1 MISRLLDNFQIEQLM
16 WARPIPVAAMLGAF
30 AAVIAL
36 TVYLYLRPRGLPT
49 WIRIVLAASRLVVLC
64 LIVAALFEPTA
75 VVRQTRT
82 LKPRLSV
89 LIDVSQSMSVKDQ
102 RKRPEDIVEA
112 AAALGI
118 LPVSA
123 MRDMNRGNMNG
134 GDVNRASMALDAK
147 QRQAIAGASRL
158 DLARSLLSKSARTM
172 FESIGDDLDVSY
184 YAFGKTLHRLSDGQ
198 TGAGNSLAGNS
209 LAGNSLAGLKAVE
222 SGTSIAESLEAVA
235 NVDRGV
241 PLAGIVLLSDGL
253 DTSSRRAESAVHD
266 LGTHGTAVYT
276 VPMGIADPDD
286 ISIRNIIMQEVAF
299 SGDKVP
305 VRVQIRSKG
314 YERRTADLTVLL
326 NGRGVARRSISLEG
340 GLQFEDIF
348 FNVDVHEKGVA
359 QVEIAIEPFADEVT
373 AENNRVQR
381 SVRVV
386 NERINVLCMEGSAR
400 WEYRYLR
407 AMLKRDPR
415 INATFIATRA
425 RPELA
430 QSSSEYIA
438 RFPESRED
446 AFEYD
451 LVILGDVDA
460 AFFTAEA
467 FLRLEELV
475 KDRGGSLLM
484 LCGSRFAPT
493 SYAGTPV
500 ERMLPVR
507 FDPDGSWEEVDE
519 SVYPVLTAEGR
530 SSLVMTLETDQEKN
544 DRVWSRVA
552 PLDRVPPLLAPRP
565 GATVLAELSDSGSRV
580 DRYPLVAWQRYGTGK
595 CMLMG
600 TDRLWLL
607 RFKTGD
613 KYHWRVW
620 SQCIQFLT
628 LSRLM
633 GEHKRIRLE
642 TDRATYPIGDQA
654 QLYAHVLDD
663 MFEPITQSGFDVT
676 VSMLGDSGTEPQR
689 VTLRPDMANPG
700 LYEGYFS
707 PPRPGR
713 YRMEANS
720 ADRELSN
727 TTEFQVADIKP
738 EMANT
743 DMQIERLRRIADLSG
758 GKCLSIL
765 QFQELSSLLNREP
778 HTITVRTERPLW
790 DNALVAFL
798 LVALLGFE
806 WIVRRRYDL
815 P

>member
-1 MISRLLDNFQIEQLM
+1 MISRFSNIVQVEELM
-16 WARPIPVAAMLGAF
+16 WARPIPVAVMLAAF
-30 AAVIAL
+30 VAVVAL
-36 TVYLYLRPRGLPT
+36 AVYLYRRRRGLPT
-49 WIRIVLAASRLVVLC
+49 WIHIVLAVSRLVVLC
-64 LIVAALFEPTA
+64 LIIAALCEPTA
-75 VVRQTRT
+75 AVRRTRT
-82 LKPRLSV
+82 SKRRLPV
-89 LIDVSQSMSVKDQ
+89 LIDVSGSMSVADQ
-102 RKRPEDIVEA
+102 RIRAEDLVEA
-112 AAALGI
+112 AAALDI
-118 LPVSA
+118 LPLSET
-123 MRDMNRGNMNG
+123 RDA
-134 GDVNRASMALDAK
+134 NRASMALDAK
-147 QRQAIAGASRL
+147 QRQAIAAASRL
-158 DLARSLLSKSARTM
+158 DLARSLVSRSARRM

-184 YAFGKTLHRLSDGQ
+184 YAFGKTLHMLGEGP
-198 TGAGNSLAGNS
+198 TGATDSLGA
-209 LAGNSLAGLKAVE
+209 LEAVE
-222 SGTSIAESLEAVA
+222 TGTFIAESLEAAA
-235 NVDRGV
+235 NADRGA

-253 DTSSRRAESAVHD
+253 DTSSREAEAVIHD
-266 LGTHGTAVYT
+266 LGRRGVPVYP

-314 YERRTADLTVLL
+314 YEKRTADLTVRL

-359 QVEIAIEPFADEVT
+359 QVEISIAPFADEAT
-373 AENNRVQR
+373 AENNRVER

-386 NERINVLCMEGSAR
+386 NEKINVLCMEGSAR

-425 RPELA
+425 RPEMA
-430 QSSSEYIA
+430 RNSSEYIA
-438 RFPESRED
+438 RFPERREE
-446 AFEYD
+446 AFKYD

-460 AFFTAEA
+460 AFFSAEA

-475 KDRGGSLLM
+475 KERGGSLLM

-507 FDPDGSWEEVDE
+507 FAPGESWQDVDD

-530 SSLVMTLETDQEKN
+530 SSLVMTLEMAPEKN
-544 DRVWSRVA
+544 EGVWSRVA

-565 GATVLAELSDSGSRV
+565 GATVLAELSDSRSRV

-654 QLYAHVLDD
+654 LLYAHVLDD
-663 MFEPITQSGFDVT
+663 RFEPITQSGFDVT
-676 VSMLGDSGTEPQR
+676 VSAMDDSGTEPQR
-689 VTLRPDMANPG
+689 VTLRPDVENPG

-720 ADRELSN
+720 ADRSLSN

-738 EMANT
+738 EMADT

-758 GKCLSIL
+758 GQCLSIL
-765 QFQELSSLLNREP
+765 RLHELSSLLNREP
-778 HTITVRTERPLW
+778 HTTTVGTELPLW
-790 DNALVAFL
+790 DNGLVAFL
-798 LVALLGFE
+798 LVFLMGFE